1 MLLSEAIEA
10 LAVATLADG
19 RSPRTVTEYR
29 RKLAAL
35 VDFLGDVE
43 ITLVTVHDLRRFV
56 VELRSRSSRYAT
68 HPIRPE
74 EAGGMH
80 EATLAGYVRSVKRL
94 WNFAEADGIITA
106 NPARRIKK
114 IRPARGE
121 PKGITPEDLRKLLDA
136 CAGPDPHDLRNR
148 ALLLLLADS
157 GMRVGGLVGL
167 RVGDLDVVHGQA
179 TITEKGRKTRAAFFS
194 EVTAAALAA
203 WLEVRPA
210 GSDWVWPN
218 LNNPARAMTP
228 TGVSELLRRLKRR
241 AGAEGPCNPHAFRH
255 GFARAWI
262 QAGGDIGQ
270 LADVLGHA
278 DVTTTWQSYAIF
290 RREELAAKH
299 KELSP
304 VARMGR
310 EKEL

>member
-19 RSPRTVTEYR
+19 RSQRTVTEYR

-35 VDFLGDVE
+35 LAFLGDVD
-43 ITLVTVHDLRRFV
+43 IASITVHNLRGFV
-56 VELRSRSSRYAT
+56 VELRGRPSRYAT
-68 HPIRPE
+68 HPSRPE

-80 EATLAGYVRSVKRL
+80 DATLAGYVRSVKRL
-94 WNFAEADGIITA
+94 FNFLEAEGIITA

-121 PKGITPEDLRKLLDA
+121 PKGITPQDLRRLLNV
-136 CAGPDPHDLRNR
+136 CAGEEVHDRRNR

-167 RVGDLDVVHGQA
+167 RVGDVDIEAGQA
-179 TITEKGRKTRAAFFS
+179 IITEKGRKARPAFFS
-194 EVTAAALAA
+194 EVTAAALGA
-203 WLEVRPA
+203 WLAVRPP

-218 LNNPARAMTP
+218 LNNPTRAMTP
-228 TGVSELLRRLKRR
+228 TGVGELLRRLKAR
-241 AGAEGPCNPHAFRH
+241 AGAVGPCNPHAFRH

-299 KELSP
+299 SELSP
-304 VARMGR
+304 IAKMGR
-310 EKEL
+310 EGEL